1 MFEMLD
7 YVLPSNRRGVDE
19 YLFHTS
25 FWRVELLLR
34 STTPVNPATLLD
46 PDLVRYTEM
55 YTTAE
60 EKRLET
66 NLEEVGYELDTTATV
81 SLVTGE
87 GRIERVSTYH
97 SSMLRVIHL

>member
-25 FWRVELLLR
+25 FWRIELLLR

-46 PDLVRYTEM
+46 HDLVRYTDM
-55 YTTAE
+55 YTAAE

-66 NLEEVGYELDTTATV
+66 NLEDVGYELDTTATV

-87 GRIERVSTYH
+87 GRIERVSIHH
-97 SSMLRVIHL
+97 SSGWRVFRL